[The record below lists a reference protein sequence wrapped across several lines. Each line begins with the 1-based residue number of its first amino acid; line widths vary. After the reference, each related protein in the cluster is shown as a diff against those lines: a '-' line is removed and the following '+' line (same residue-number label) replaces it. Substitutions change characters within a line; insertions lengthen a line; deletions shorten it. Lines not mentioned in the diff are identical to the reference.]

1 MVDLVATTALETLRD
16 LLIEEAKF
24 LSSVST
30 QIDEVAEQLK
40 AMHRFLKDADKRQD
54 NSEMVRGWVRDL
66 RKLSIQAENIGKET
80 ERIRSRMAELTK
92 QFDALGKEESSA
104 DETNWSRK
112 TYGHE
117 IEEHFVGMEEEIKL
131 LETLMKSDDRSNRV
145 ISICGMG
152 GKTTLATK
160 VYNGEAAEWCFQ
172 ARAWI
177 CGHSKVLL
185 TTRNK
190 NIAATEYVHELRCMS
205 DDVGW
210 ELLQK
215 IALPTNRSQVLTTN
229 EINLLE
235 EVGRKIVR
243 ECGRLPLP
251 ISVIGGILRHESSMR
266 WWEKVCQTID
276 SYLQRGCFP
285 EDEDINAEKLYLLW
299 MAEGMVSH
307 EDRGRGET
315 LRDVAERYLS
325 ELANRC
331 MVQVRMDEYSICNKF
346 ESCRLHD
353 LMRDLCLSK
362 GKEEE
367 FLEVVDRHMGTEEA
381 SLICKISRLAIH
393 LDEAGDD
400 YLGKNKNL
408 RSLLFLPVGRRGRGR
423 NNLVSINFRMLK
435 FLKILILEGYN
446 FQDKKIPEEIKGL
459 ILLKH
464 LSIERSWI
472 KEFPSSICNLPCLRS
487 LNLDSL
493 GGLKL
498 PNTIH
503 KLRRL
508 SHLSLPHPHRV
519 KGGGKLKLEG
529 LNELETIK
537 WFSSSVDDTTH
548 LLKLPKLQRLQAHI
562 CDEESL
568 QMIIDYTSNHQEQFR
583 EIKLVIEE
591 GITFEKDG
599 SSILRK
605 MLTIHSL
612 SYLNIRCRVGKLPA
626 YEIESW
632 RNLVTLIVEG
642 CYIEEDPMEVLEKLP
657 MLRELTFWNHAYVG
671 RKMVCSASGF
681 PNLTSLMLSSL
692 GNLEE
697 WRVEERAMPNLFHL
711 SIWDCEKLETIPEGL
726 KFITTL
732 KQLWIGDM
740 PKKFADRARVV
751 DGREGEDYYKIKHIP
766 SINFVQIKNG

>member
-1 MVDLVATTALETLRD
+1 M
-16 LLIEEAKF
+16 
-24 LSSVST
+24 
-30 QIDEVAEQLK
+30 
-40 AMHRFLKDADKRQD
+40 
-54 NSEMVRGWVRDL
+54 G
-66 RKLSIQAENIGKET
+66 
-80 ERIRSRMAELTK
+80 
-92 QFDALGKEESSA
+92 
-104 DETNWSRK
+104 
-112 TYGHE
+112 
-117 IEEHFVGMEEEIKL
+117 GM
-131 LETLMKSDDRSNRV
+131 
-145 ISICGMG
+145 

-160 VYNGEAAEWCFQ
+160 VYNGEAWICVSQQFQPKAVFQ
-172 ARAWI
+172 ALLKQLLPHESDEQGENELVRKLYNVQKDRKCLVVLDDVWDINHWNILKRAFPI
-177 CGHSKVLL
+177 PEGHSKVLL

-190 NIAATEYVHELRCMS
+190 NIAATEYVHELR
-205 DDVGW
+205 
-210 ELLQK
+210 L
-215 IALPTNRSQVLTTN
+215 LTTN

-251 ISVIGGILRHESSMR
+251 ISVIGGILRHESSLR

-276 SYLQRGCFP
+276 SYLQRGTGV
-285 EDEDINAEKLYLLW
+285 DK
-299 MAEGMVSH
+299 
-307 EDRGRGET
+307 DRRGET

-367 FLEVVDRHMGTEEA
+367 FLEVVDRHMGTEDA
-381 SLICKISRLAIH
+381 SSICKISRLAIH

-423 NNLVSINFRMLK
+423 NNLGSINFRMLK

-508 SHLSLPHPHRV
+508 RHLSLPHPHRV

-529 LNELETIK
+529 LNELETIN

-562 CDEESL
+562 CNEESL
-568 QMIIDYTSNHQEQFR
+568 LMIIDYTSNHQEQFR
-583 EIKLVIEE
+583 EIKLVIED
-591 GITFEKDG
+591 GITLEKNG
-599 SSILRK
+599 SSLLRK
-605 MLTIHSL
+605 MLRIPSL
-612 SYLNIRCRVGKLPA
+612 SYLKIRVLANYQPMKLSRG
-626 YEIESW
+626 EIWS
-632 RNLVTLIVEG
+632 
-642 CYIEEDPMEVLEKLP
+642 P
-657 MLRELTFWNHAYVG
+657 
-671 RKMVCSASGF
+671 
-681 PNLTSLMLSSL
+681 
-692 GNLEE
+692 
-697 WRVEERAMPNLFHL
+697 
-711 SIWDCEKLETIPEGL
+711 
-726 KFITTL
+726 
-732 KQLWIGDM
+732 
-740 PKKFADRARVV
+740 
-751 DGREGEDYYKIKHIP
+751 
-766 SINFVQIKNG
+766 